1 MNDLPNELK
10 SRAKL
15 FANDMS
21 LFTIVKDKNKS
32 ANIPNNDLRRI
43 SKWAY
48 NWKMLFKPDP
58 SKLAQEVV
66 F

>member
-10 SRAKL
+10 SNTKL
-15 FANDMS
+15 FADDMS
-21 LFTIVKDKNKS
+21 LFTLVKDKNKS
-32 ANIPNNDLRRI
+32 ANLPNNDLRRI

-48 NWKMLFKPDP
+48 NWRMLFKPDP
-58 SKLAQEVV
+58 SKLAQEAV

>member
-10 SRAKL
+10 SNAKL
-15 FANDMS
+15 FADDMS
-21 LFTIVKDKNKS
+21 LFTLVKDKNKS
-32 ANIPNNDLRRI
+32 TNLPNNDLRRI

-48 NWKMLFKPDP
+48 NWKMLVKPDP
-58 SKLAQEVV
+58 SKLAQEAV

>member
-10 SRAKL
+10 CNAKL
-15 FANDMS
+15 FADDMS
-21 LFTIVKDKNKS
+21 LFTLVKDKNKS
-32 ANIPNNDLRRI
+32 ANLPNNDLRRI

-48 NWKMLFKPDP
+48 NWRMLFKPDP
-58 SKLAQEVV
+58 SKLAQEAV